1 MISLDSLCLVKINVC
16 NSLVGL
22 AKQTL
27 ETEEHSLSV
36 VGGRPLVLENIQADA
51 TGEVN
56 IRMVY
61 GRLEENSRWSVW
73 VVGREGKAEL
83 ES

>member
-1 MISLDSLCLVKINVC
+1 MISLDSLWLVKINVC

-27 ETEEHSLSV
+27 ETEEYSLSV
-36 VGGRPLVLENIQADA
+36 VGSCPLVLENIQADA

-56 IRMVY
+56 IRMID
-61 GRLEENSRWSVW
+61 GCLEENSGWSVW